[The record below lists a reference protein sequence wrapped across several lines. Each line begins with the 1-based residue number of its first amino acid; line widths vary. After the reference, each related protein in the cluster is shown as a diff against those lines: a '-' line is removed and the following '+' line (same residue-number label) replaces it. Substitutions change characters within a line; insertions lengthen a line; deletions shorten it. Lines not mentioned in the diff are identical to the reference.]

1 MSFVVDH
8 IQANLNHCI
17 PHIPQIISNLTSLV
31 ASMHVILC
39 SLNYTLLLISC
50 DLQMISKAIQASIY
64 NYITLIHALR
74 WYAVLCIHISWLLIA
89 YRWVGNSTCN
99 RLSKIDDKSW
109 IMVRRWRCTYLDP
122 LPIQFLKAN
131 RNLVVAGIWYF
142 ANGPLGLPP
151 WLITELVA
159 GPTTKAD
166 RSGLRLNLA
175 QLGQIF
181 QKTDAKTGPDFEL
194 IGF

>member
-1 MSFVVDH
+1 M
-8 IQANLNHCI
+8 IYIYKWLANLFTITHYSDSCFAMI
-17 PHIPQIISNLTSLV
+17 CC
-31 ASMHVILC
+31 AMHPFHTC
-39 SLNYTLLLISC
+39 
-50 DLQMISKAIQASIY
+50 
-64 NYITLIHALR
+64 
-74 WYAVLCIHISWLLIA
+74 WLLIA
-89 YRWVGNSTCN
+89 YRWVGNSTCTSSRSSS

-109 IMVRRWRCTYLDP
+109 IMVGRWLCTSLDP